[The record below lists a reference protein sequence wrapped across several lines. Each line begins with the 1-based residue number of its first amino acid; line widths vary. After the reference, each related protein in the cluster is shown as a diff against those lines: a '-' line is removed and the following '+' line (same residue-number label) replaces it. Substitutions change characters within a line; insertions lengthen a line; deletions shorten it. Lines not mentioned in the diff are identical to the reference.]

1 MYERHKNG
9 IYSFCARMIDDRDAA
24 KDATQETFLKMM
36 TKIHSLQQGVAFK
49 SWLYAIA
56 RNEVLM
62 VLRRRKIVP
71 MEPYDDETVY
81 DSGSPLS
88 LALQTE
94 LREKLSAAIGRLKPA
109 YREAY
114 VLREI
119 EGLSYEQIAEATD
132 TTVSAVKSKLFKS
145 RVALNHMLFDLTRDV

>member
-1 MYERHKNG
+1 
-9 IYSFCARMIDDRDAA
+9 
-24 KDATQETFLKMM
+24 
-36 TKIHSLQQGVAFK
+36 
-49 SWLYAIA
+49 
-56 RNEVLM
+56 M